1 MKFDYKVENYDVGEL
16 ANIFDLPK
24 RYDKNMISMNELK
37 LRNSVMEDG
46 TIEYNIKMQTI
57 GFLNDAKNILLANV
71 DKPTLATTEIEKK
84 QQIMKVPKYMVTH
97 PEEYFPIATNPVKGG
112 QRTINLNIDT
122 KFRQNYYVTQS
133 SNYTLVLPMKIQS
146 VVSMSVGAMEVPPI
160 VYFSITQALGN
171 NFFWMNVPVQTLT
184 DSIGHSHTF
193 PSYSNCITLPDGN
206 FSGDDVLGLINKY
219 LASIPQNYPTEK
231 DNLLQY
237 VRFTISSNTGTLS
250 GSNGS
255 NVLIAY
261 IELGPTTYSG
271 KTYPGWTAD
280 AASYGFA
287 DPMNPNYEP
296 PVFTF
301 EIDCQADLAGNQD
314 YFTPLPLKLGWGL
327 GYRNGLYVN
336 NSSYFSEGTVNL
348 NGPIYYYLCIDDF
361 NNANDTIYSI
371 LTDSILS
378 KNILSRSAIQNS
390 SGISLSNIS
399 YTSTPR
405 TYPGP
410 VDIQRLH
417 IQMIDAYGRNLNM
430 GNMDFSFVLTFTINT
445 SDGPSS

>member
-24 RYDKNMISMNELK
+24 GYDRNMISANELK

-46 TIEYNIKMQTI
+46 TIEYNVKMQTI

-71 DKPTLATTEIEKK
+71 DKPTLSTTEIEKK

-97 PEEYFPIATNPVKGG
+97 SEEYFPIATNPVKGG

-122 KFRQNYYVTQS
+122 RFRQNYYVTQS

-160 VYFSITQALGN
+160 VYFSISEALGN
-171 NFFWMNVPVQTLT
+171 NFIWLNVPEQTLT
-184 DSIGHSHTF
+184 DSNGVSVSF
-193 PSYSNCITLPDGN
+193 NKYSIPVTLPDGN
-206 FSGDDVLGLINKY
+206 FSGDDTINLINKY
-219 LASIPQNYPTEK
+219 LASIPQNYPTTGVVP
-231 DNLLQY
+231 DVNLLQF
-237 VRFTISSNTGTLS
+237 VRFTVTSNTGTLS

-255 NVLIAY
+255 NLLIAY
-261 IELGPTTYSG
+261 IELGTT
-271 KTYPGWTAD
+271 TNPGWTAA
-280 AASYGFA
+280 AASYGFT
-287 DPMNPNYEP
+287 DPGNLSYAA

-301 EIDCQADLAGNQD
+301 EIDCQANLAGNQD

-336 NSSYFSEGTVNL
+336 NSSYISEGTVNL

-410 VDIQRLH
+410 VDIQRIH

-445 SDGPSS
+445 SDGPSG